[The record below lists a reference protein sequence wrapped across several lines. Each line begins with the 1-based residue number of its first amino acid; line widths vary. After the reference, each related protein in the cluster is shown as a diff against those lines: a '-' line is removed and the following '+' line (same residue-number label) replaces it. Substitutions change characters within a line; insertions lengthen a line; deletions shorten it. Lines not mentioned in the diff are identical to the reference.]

1 MYGII
6 LSSKL
11 IIPNW
16 TDLVNGDEVEEDLA
30 EEEEELPESPTWAPN
45 TWKRAHWLYRLAAS
59 CCGAF
64 ASSVT
69 RISHTM
75 PDFGVLRT
83 VGERAVAVEPCLDA
97 SATSPRWRAVHVHAV
112 DATPRRRRHDHPR
125 GTREAAAACRD
136 VV

>member
-45 TWKRAHWLYRLAAS
+45 TWKRAHWLYRMAAS
-59 CCGAF
+59 SYQAF
-64 ASSVT
+64 ASSAGLV
-69 RISHTM
+69 SHTRCRGW
-75 PDFGVLRT
+75 FLR
-83 VGERAVAVEPCLDA
+83 RI
-97 SATSPRWRAVHVHAV
+97 
-112 DATPRRRRHDHPR
+112 
-125 GTREAAAACRD
+125 
-136 VV
+136 

>member
-45 TWKRAHWLYRLAAS
+45 TWKRAHWL
-59 CCGAF
+59 CG
-64 ASSVT
+64 
-69 RISHTM
+69 R
-75 PDFGVLRT
+75 GVLVMFSLR
-83 VGERAVAVEPCLDA
+83 
-97 SATSPRWRAVHVHAV
+97 RWVVSFLRKGPFG
-112 DATPRRRRHDHPR
+112 PRRRAR
-125 GTREAAAACRD
+125 GRRRA
-136 VV
+136 VS

>member
-45 TWKRAHWLYRLAAS
+45 TWKRAHWL
-59 CCGAF
+59 CG
-64 ASSVT
+64 
-69 RISHTM
+69 R
-75 PDFGVLRT
+75 GVLF
-83 VGERAVAVEPCLDA
+83 GCLRFGGG
-97 SATSPRWRAVHVHAV
+97 TSFLF
-112 DATPRRRRHDHPR
+112 
-125 GTREAAAACRD
+125 
-136 VV
+136 

>member
-45 TWKRAHWLYRLAAS
+45 TWKRAHWLWGRGVLFG
-59 CCGAF
+59 CLRVVGG
-64 ASSVT
+64 T
-69 RISHTM
+69 RISTAM
-75 PDFGVLRT
+75 LR
-83 VGERAVAVEPCLDA
+83 GG
-97 SATSPRWRAVHVHAV
+97 SG
-112 DATPRRRRHDHPR
+112 RHD
-125 GTREAAAACRD
+125 D
-136 VV
+136 VSS

>member
-59 CCGAF
+59 GRGLRFVCD
-64 ASSVT
+64 T
-69 RISHTM
+69 R
-75 PDFGVLRT
+75 
-83 VGERAVAVEPCLDA
+83 C
-97 SATSPRWRAVHVHAV
+97 
-112 DATPRRRRHDHPR
+112 R
-125 GTREAAAACRD
+125 GSFLFRF
-136 VV
+136 

>member
-45 TWKRAHWLYRLAAS
+45 TWKRAHWLYCIPALLRCLQFV
-59 CCGAF
+59 G
-64 ASSVT
+64 VT
-69 RISHTM
+69 LTM
-75 PDFGVLRT
+75 PGVVSFPNLRRFGPRRD
-83 VGERAVAVEPCLDA
+83 GDA
-97 SATSPRWRAVHVHAV
+97 PRWLGESR
-112 DATPRRRRHDHPR
+112 
-125 GTREAAAACRD
+125 
-136 VV
+136 

>member
-45 TWKRAHWLYRLAAS
+45 TWKRAHWLYGIAAS
-59 CCGAF
+59 LTCFRFVGG
-64 ASSVT
+64 T
-69 RISHTM
+69 RIMLWVVSLSNLSG
-75 PDFGVLRT
+75 FG
-83 VGERAVAVEPCLDA
+83 
-97 SATSPRWRAVHVHAV
+97 
-112 DATPRRRRHDHPR
+112 PRRRAR
-125 GTREAAAACRD
+125 GRRRA
-136 VV
+136 VS

>member
-1 MYGII
+1 MPRSREPDSHAGMYGII

-45 TWKRAHWLYRLAAS
+45 TWKRAHWLYRMAAS
-59 CCGAF
+59 CIVAF

-69 RISHTM
+69 RCRGSFL
-75 PDFGVLRT
+75 FGF
-83 VGERAVAVEPCLDA
+83 
-97 SATSPRWRAVHVHAV
+97 
-112 DATPRRRRHDHPR
+112 
-125 GTREAAAACRD
+125 
-136 VV
+136 

>member
-45 TWKRAHWLYRLAAS
+45 TWKRAHWL
-59 CCGAF
+59 CG
-64 ASSVT
+64 S
-69 RISHTM
+69 
-75 PDFGVLRT
+75 GVLFRGLRVVGGTRT
-83 VGERAVAVEPCLDA
+83 MVWVVSFLRKGPFG
-97 SATSPRWRAVHVHAV
+97 
-112 DATPRRRRHDHPR
+112 PRRRARR
-125 GTREAAAACRD
+125 RRRA
-136 VV
+136 VS

>member
-45 TWKRAHWLYRLAAS
+45 TWKRAHWPVPAS
-59 CCGAF
+59 RYLRGH
-64 ASSVT
+64 ASN
-69 RISHTM
+69 
-75 PDFGVLRT
+75 
-83 VGERAVAVEPCLDA
+83 
-97 SATSPRWRAVHVHAV
+97 SATTSF
-112 DATPRRRRHDHPR
+112 T
-125 GTREAAAACRD
+125 
-136 VV
+136 

>member
-45 TWKRAHWLYRLAAS
+45 TWKRAHWLYWIAAS

-64 ASSVT
+64 DSYLTHDAGG
-69 RISHTM
+69 R
-75 PDFGVLRT
+75 FF
-83 VGERAVAVEPCLDA
+83 VEF
-97 SATSPRWRAVHVHAV
+97 
-112 DATPRRRRHDHPR
+112 
-125 GTREAAAACRD
+125 E
-136 VV
+136 

>member
-59 CCGAF
+59 GRGLHFVCD
-64 ASSVT
+64 T
-69 RISHTM
+69 R
-75 PDFGVLRT
+75 
-83 VGERAVAVEPCLDA
+83 C
-97 SATSPRWRAVHVHAV
+97 
-112 DATPRRRRHDHPR
+112 R
-125 GTREAAAACRD
+125 GSFLFRF
-136 VV
+136 

>member
-45 TWKRAHWLYRLAAS
+45 TWKRAHWLYGIAAS
-59 CCGAF
+59 LFFAF
-64 ASSVT
+64 ASSVGLVS
-69 RISHTM
+69 IS
-75 PDFGVLRT
+75 R
-83 VGERAVAVEPCLDA
+83 C
-97 SATSPRWRAVHVHAV
+97 
-112 DATPRRRRHDHPR
+112 R
-125 GTREAAAACRD
+125 GWSL
-136 VV
+136 VQI